1 MLDLHSKIHTKFFL
15 SKYVA
20 LEAEGLAQYRAKLQL
35 LRSLAVKLNAKNVWP
50 IYSSCLAKQ
59 PAE

>member
-1 MLDLHSKIHTKFFL
+1 MLDLHSKIHTTFL